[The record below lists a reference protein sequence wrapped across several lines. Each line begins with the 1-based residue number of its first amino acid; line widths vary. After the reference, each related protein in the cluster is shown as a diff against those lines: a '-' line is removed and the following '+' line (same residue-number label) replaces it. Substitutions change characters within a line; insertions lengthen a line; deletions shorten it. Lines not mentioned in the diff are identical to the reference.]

1 MRMKVYHSGFEK
13 IERPDLKKG
22 RKNADFGQGF
32 YLSDDKDFSL
42 RWAKKRRGSI
52 SVINTYELNLDG
64 LKVKTFQRDAEWF
77 SFIFANRNGYEDGM
91 ADDDVIIGPIA
102 NDTLFDTFG
111 IITSGILKKEQA
123 LKLLQAGPTYRQIVI
138 RSGKALDQLSFM
150 SCEVIDEKDL
160 DVYHGLVLEE
170 ERKFQE
176 SFAEKLA
183 GFDD

>member
-1 MRMKVYHSGFEK
+1 M
-13 IERPDLKKG
+13 I
-22 RKNADFGQGF
+22 
-32 YLSDDKDFSL
+32 
-42 RWAKKRRGSI
+42 
-52 SVINTYELNLDG
+52 
-64 LKVKTFQRDAEWF
+64 
-77 SFIFANRNGYEDGM
+77 
-91 ADDDVIIGPIA
+91 DDDVIIGPIA

-123 LKLLQAGPTYRQIVI
+123 LQLLQAGPTYRQIVI